1 MKDTAPSSP
10 TTCKREDHK
19 TKLELIYTREMYYL
33 YKISV
38 WSGKESALKIL
49 KTWPT
54 YINGKG
60 TFDNARINRYHI
72 PNLHLVRT

>member
-38 WSGKESALKIL
+38 
-49 KTWPT
+49 
-54 YINGKG
+54 
-60 TFDNARINRYHI
+60 
-72 PNLHLVRT
+72 